1 MSHLVLPENTITR
14 LTDVGLSYLN
24 PENAESPMSKEF
36 VASQAVA
43 RMILNVAQ
51 EQVKSKQEKEK
62 AKQDR
67 QDRQDKHDR
76 HDRHD
81 KPDKPE
87 KPLLFLK
94 IGYPD
99 NYASVSI
106 IFYRSRLPPNHYLN
120 QESQTT

>member
-106 IFYRSRLPPNHYLN
+106 IFY
-120 QESQTT
+120 